1 MLILGALIIL
11 GCTGPDEPPAN
22 LPANEPGPATPT
34 AIEFLALGDSYTY
47 GQGVPYEDSW
57 PAQLSERLKSDLT
70 IPANTTVLAQTGF
83 STAELNAEFNRVALE
98 NTFNLISIQ
107 IGVNDQFRGY
117 RPEVFLKDFEAFLQN
132 VLRFNKQVSSNV
144 FVLSI
149 PDWGVTP
156 FGNNWDQEKVRQE
169 IDQFN
174 TLAQTVCRKYAVK
187 FIDITPV
194 SRSSD
199 SDWSLVTDDGLHPSA
214 KMYGQWVTKM
224 LPEIK
229 VLLRQ
234 PN

>member
-1 MLILGALIIL
+1 MFLLTLL
-11 GCTGPDEPPAN
+11 LSCSNSND
-22 LPANEPGPATPT
+22 LPAQELNPEPEIQNPKTK
-34 AIEFLALGDSYTY
+34 IHFLALGDSYTY

-57 PAQLSERLKSDLT
+57 PAQLTKRLNTDLT
-70 IPANTTVLAQTGF
+70 IPVNTTVLAQTGF

-117 RPEVFLKDFEAFLQN
+117 KPEIFLKDFEAFLQN

-156 FGNNWDQEKVRQE
+156 FGTNWDQEKVRQE

-174 TLAQTVCRKYAVK
+174 TLAQTICQKYAVK

-229 VLLRQ
+229 ALLRQ
-234 PN
+234 SN